1 MKRFYEIRGTLFTGN
16 IIAKK
21 YVPLKQYA
29 GKTNEFRVFYLNG
42 FPISI
47 SRNSLQDNIT
57 PMVPDNLVNKYS
69 NLPSLF
75 YTVDYAELEDE
86 SWVIIE
92 AGDGGVS
99 GPSPDQNLFS
109 FYRNIKIA
117 MDKDDYIQEIE

>member
-1 MKRFYEIRGTLFTGN
+1 M
-16 IIAKK
+16 
-21 YVPLKQYA
+21 
-29 GKTNEFRVFYLNG
+29 NG

-86 SWVIIE
+86 SWMIIE